1 MKLSKYGLI
10 ALIAIATFVAQPLA
24 AHAGESVRVPGQ
36 VSVDQ
41 CPLGYQYNTGIEVNV
56 STHEEFTICNAPPTE
71 AELIL
76 RQQDADFWAAQR
88 AAQDGAEAESRAWN
102 AANPGMQ
109 KCIQWGPIV
118 HANGVSTASGGV
130 CANPVGAND
139 ANVLPT
145 APATSVD
152 ATEPV
157 YTTQSIDAVDGPF
170 TRTVEGQVGIEGCPA
185 GYQGANGL
193 VIDASTGRQ
202 TTTCW
207 MPNAW
212 KAWVLGGPVWE
223 QFQTSGGT
231 YDVNAEL
238 DRRAKLASLKARAK
252 SVAQAAA
259 NLTPGV
265 RRCSDWSGYGEAGT
279 ECAYAFVAPN
289 GGSMNHSGDS
299 TDSIDARDSTATFSN
314 PSSNLSADARD
325 SGITVSAASIT
336 TAKGFTIVNTSK
348 QSKVTTKSLTPK
360 ICSVSN
366 LKVKAKTHGTCVI
379 SYLSKAPNG
388 KVSTTRKTIIFAKT
402 S

>member
-1 MKLSKYGLI
+1 MKRTKYRLI
-10 ALIAIATFVAQPLA
+10 ALIAITTVIAQPLA
-24 AHAGESVRVPGQ
+24 ALASESVRVPGQ

-41 CPLGYQYNTGIEVNV
+41 CPVGYQYSTGIEVNV

-71 AELIL
+71 AELL
-76 RQQDADFWAAQR
+76 VRQQDAEFWAAQR
-88 AAQDGAEAESRAWN
+88 AAQDAAEVASRAWN

-118 HANGVSTASGGV
+118 HANGISTASGGV
-130 CANPVGAND
+130 CANPVAPND

-145 APATSVD
+145 APSPSVD

-157 YTTQSIDAVDGPF
+157 NTTQSLDAVDGPF
-170 TRTVEGQVGIEGCPA
+170 TRTVDGQVGIEGCPA
-185 GYQGANGL
+185 GFQGANGL
-193 VIDASTGRQ
+193 VVDASTGRQ

-212 KAWVLGGPVWE
+212 KAWVLGGAVWE
-223 QFQTSGGT
+223 QFQASGGA

-259 NLTPGV
+259 NVTPGI
-265 RRCSDWSGYGEAGT
+265 RRCSDWSGYGETGT
-279 ECAYAFVAPN
+279 ECAYAFVAPP
-289 GGSMNHSGDS
+289 GGSISHSGDS
-299 TDSIDARDSTATFSN
+299 TDSTDARDSTATTSN
-314 PSSNLSADARD
+314 PGSNLTGDASD
-325 SGITVSAASIT
+325 SGISVSAASIT

-348 QSKVTTKSLTPK
+348 SSKVTTKSLTPK
-360 ICSVSN
+360 ICTVSN
-366 LKVKAKTHGTCVI
+366 LKVKSRTSGTCVI
-379 SYLSKAPNG
+379 SYQSKAANG
-388 KVSTTRKTIIFAKT
+388 KVSTTRKTIIFTKN